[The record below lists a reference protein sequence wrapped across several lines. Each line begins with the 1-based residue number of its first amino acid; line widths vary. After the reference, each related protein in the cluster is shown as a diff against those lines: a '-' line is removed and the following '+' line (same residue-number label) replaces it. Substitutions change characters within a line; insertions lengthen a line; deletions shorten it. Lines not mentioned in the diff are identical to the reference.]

1 MATHGN
7 LLKVTVVSCT
17 RLDNKEQISRPD
29 PYVSIN
35 YGGNISTTH
44 LAYDLLL
51 DLHYTIGLDGP
62 VFPETFVYTEIEG
75 LMELNV
81 HAWNKDSSYDFIGS
95 GRISLAKALSQGFD
109 DDIWPLESEPGR
121 YGGVVRIIMNYTNR
135 NKPPKDSADK
145 PSDGYA
151 PSAPPYVA
159 SPAPSYRIYP
169 PNGVS
174 HQAPYRPQTTSY
186 PLSPYPPYESIH
198 HPGCGDEMGRNA
210 FGLELANFVGW
221 IATDWKLF
229 IISILVSF
237 IFGIM
242 FQSPN

>member
-1 MATHGN
+1 MDGIGGGVPPEKMTGKAVG
-7 LLKVTVVSCT
+7 VGGVVSCT
-17 RLDNKEQISRPD
+17 RLDNTEQISRPD

-35 YGGNISTTH
+35 YGGNMSTTH
-44 LAYDLLL
+44 
-51 DLHYTIGLDGP
+51 GP
-62 VFPETFVYTEIEG
+62 VFPETFVYPEIEG
-75 LMELNV
+75 LTELNV

-95 GRISLAKALSQGFD
+95 GRISLAKALFQGFD

-121 YGGVVRIIMNYTNR
+121 NGGVVRIIMNYTNG

-210 FGLELANFVGW
+210 FVFVREITESERKEKGKELRSKKIGNER
-221 IATDWKLF
+221 L
-229 IISILVSF
+229 
-237 IFGIM
+237 
-242 FQSPN
+242 